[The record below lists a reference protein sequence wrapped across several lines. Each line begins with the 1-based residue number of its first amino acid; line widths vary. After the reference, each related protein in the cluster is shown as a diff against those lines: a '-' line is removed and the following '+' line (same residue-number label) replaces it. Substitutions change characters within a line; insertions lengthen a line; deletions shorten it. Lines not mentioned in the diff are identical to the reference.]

1 MQISTTVQHQAEM
14 KLGTRLSSFM
24 RQENSFINWYKSA
37 GVLTQM
43 LQSDWLS
50 FSKSMSYY
58 RVSRARRLTMCMSL
72 SCQNSNTSRSFSLD
86 FYVKYISNKRPSHHP
101 FSRNFKKVLG
111 HLFEELRFFDSDT
124 EADADEPSHTSYFL
138 NFDCYALGSSKI
150 SLANNVS
157 CLIVI
162 GCGTFIYDPSY
173 YRSF

>member
-111 HLFEELRFFDSDT
+111 HLFEELRFLILTLKLKQTNLLTQVTSLILIAT
-124 EADADEPSHTSYFL
+124 HSEVVKSH
-138 NFDCYALGSSKI
+138 
-150 SLANNVS
+150 
-157 CLIVI
+157 
-162 GCGTFIYDPSY
+162 
-173 YRSF
+173 